1 MSKPRYS
8 MGAASVDS
16 DDGVQLM
23 SRRKMDARKL
33 FEESLQKVTRTSG
46 RERDVESSELMQLL
60 LTPGPVRA
68 SNDVKTLTATSSHA
82 SEHADLDSK
91 KNAASCSTD
100 KHEVFDLP
108 ASAGDDRASVFTS
121 DKLDEYLANDRTH
134 DTDAEN
140 ASNFQ
145 DLDVKWNSLA
155 DGRAG
160 KRQVSASS
168 SSGEDEPTQSMDSES
183 VSAPE
188 RRRSEVE
195 VDIVDGFSFYSFS
208 TSDALLHYID
218 DSSDTSRTGADAGG
232 PPTKKFQYGIAG
244 NMSKYLA
251 KMKGWEKRTPTHGDQ
266 RADAMDALLSD
277 GMLRKLSDTS
287 ALGLNLSSSADDDD
301 DDDDEAV
308 MTASEAGRAAV
319 GRYPR
324 RGVGKIGDE
333 QRQPRRGKIYGRR
346 FDGKFAS
353 LATIH
358 YHIKRRRSP
367 TTPYSAKTHSSAS
380 PSVASSRYSRISGD
394 SLQSLTTHGNLSR
407 LLSPNLQP
415 RVNLTKA
422 IVPPR
427 TTSVTKDDVR
437 LPYSKP
443 KAYNRNTVVPKSS
456 DKVHLIRL
464 TEAAA
469 RRSIV
474 ALQLA
479 PSMMNSPMK
488 CNKPS
493 MIQFIVYTLTI

>member
-1 MSKPRYS
+1 
-8 MGAASVDS
+8 
-16 DDGVQLM
+16 
-23 SRRKMDARKL
+23 
-33 FEESLQKVTRTSG
+33 
-46 RERDVESSELMQLL
+46 
-60 LTPGPVRA
+60 
-68 SNDVKTLTATSSHA
+68 
-82 SEHADLDSK
+82 
-91 KNAASCSTD
+91 
-100 KHEVFDLP
+100 
-108 ASAGDDRASVFTS
+108 
-121 DKLDEYLANDRTH
+121 
-134 DTDAEN
+134 
-140 ASNFQ
+140 
-145 DLDVKWNSLA
+145 
-155 DGRAG
+155 
-160 KRQVSASS
+160 
-168 SSGEDEPTQSMDSES
+168 
-183 VSAPE
+183 
-188 RRRSEVE
+188 
-195 VDIVDGFSFYSFS
+195 
-208 TSDALLHYID
+208 
-218 DSSDTSRTGADAGG
+218 
-232 PPTKKFQYGIAG
+232 
-244 NMSKYLA
+244 
-251 KMKGWEKRTPTHGDQ
+251 
-266 RADAMDALLSD
+266 
-277 GMLRKLSDTS
+277 
-287 ALGLNLSSSADDDD
+287 
-301 DDDDEAV
+301 
-308 MTASEAGRAAV
+308 MTASGAGRAAV

-367 TTPYSAKTHSSAS
+367 TTPYSSAIAETHSSSS

-437 LPYSKP
+437 LPCSKP

-488 CNKPS
+488 RNKPS
-493 MIQFIVYTLTI
+493 MIQFIVYTLTL